1 MKSKIEIRVFAV
13 EQAVTILGTGTPVKD
28 VVEKA
33 KEIESY
39 VVGDAEIPEVENEKE
54 LIDNIMNTVV
64 EKFGA
69 LGALN
74 DFEK

>member
-13 EQAVTILGTGTPVKD
+13 EQAVTILGTGTPAKD

-69 LGALN
+69 IGALN
-74 DFEK
+74 IPEK

>member
-13 EQAVTILGTGTPVKD
+13 EQAVTILGAGIPVKD

-69 LGALN
+69 IGALN
-74 DFEK
+74 IPEK

>member
-69 LGALN
+69 IGALN
-74 DFEK
+74 IHEK

>member
-1 MKSKIEIRVFAV
+1 MKSKIEIRVFAI
-13 EQAVTILGTGTPVKD
+13 EQAVTILGAGTPAKD

-74 DFEK
+74 SFEK

>member
-13 EQAVTILGTGTPVKD
+13 EQAVTILGTGTPAKD

-33 KEIESY
+33 KEIERY
-39 VVGDAEIPEVENEKE
+39 VVGDAEIPEVKNEKE

-64 EKFGA
+64 EKFGTI
-69 LGALN
+69 GALN
-74 DFEK
+74 SSEK

>member
-13 EQAVTILGTGTPVKD
+13 EQAVTILGTGTPAKD

-33 KEIESY
+33 KEIERY

-69 LGALN
+69 IGALN
-74 DFEK
+74 SSEK